1 MSIELFTTIM
11 NLVPTGFYFDRLEQ
25 AQQFY
30 VEALENDVD
39 ASRSEILDHTAELFD
54 VWKSDIA

>member
-25 AQQFY
+25 AQGFY
-30 VEALENDVD
+30 CEAVANDVD
-39 ASRSEILDHTAELFD
+39 VSRSELLTYTATMFD
-54 VWKSDIA
+54 VFPTDVA

>member
-11 NLVPTGFYFDRLEQ
+11 NLVPNGYYFHRLEQ

-39 ASRSEILDHTAELFD
+39 MPKTKIRQYAAELFD
-54 VWKSDIA
+54 VCKSDI